1 MDYVSGPVILY
12 SQDKVRMMDFL
23 SDVFEFEVDH
33 EHDLA
38 QNGGLHLKLIELPEE
53 DKTDFQS
60 LGIKFAF
67 KIKNAEQI
75 KEIVNKCNFFIYRKS
90 DTHKTHNRNEE
101 IQNLSQNISDKESTQ
116 NNSVSIKDID
126 GRLWQFDVETNS

>member
-33 EHDLA
+33 EHDLV

-53 DKTDFQS
+53 EKIDFQS

-67 KIKNAEQI
+67 KIKSVDQI

-90 DTHKTHNRNEE
+90 DTHKTYTRNEE
-101 IQNLSQNISDKESTQ
+101 IQNAPYMESAQNT
-116 NNSVSIKDID
+116 SVSIKDID
-126 GRLWQFDVETNS
+126 GRLWQFDVETNQ